1 MILIGPAT
9 PYHMKSDQQLRE
21 NVFFLEPRDKR
32 ASLVAGYILMIA
44 LAGIYGRPEESTK
57 KIIWTLRIK

>member
-9 PYHMKSDQQLRE
+9 PYLMKSDQQLRE

-44 LAGIYGRPEESTK
+44 LAGIYGRPEENTK